1 MKKDSLTDDKLHEIR
16 KAISV
21 EHKIIDLHSFNEEMT
36 ISQVVKFFEKN
47 GYIFTKTMIQ
57 NYIRIGVLPSPVN
70 KRNYTKNH
78 LLLLALIY
86 RLKTVF
92 SLDEIKEVLMPILG
106 ENSTHGDDLIQTG
119 RLCETYHALHTKA
132 LSYWGESLPEDMV
145 RINRFLKKEEGSIKD
160 NNQVAKFMMVFTLM
174 AQMAATKELIDR
186 ITKEYLLK

>member
-1 MKKDSLTDDKLHEIR
+1 MKKESLTDNSLREIR

-47 GYIFTKTMIQ
+47 GYTFTKTMIQ

-92 SLDEIKEVLMPILG
+92 SLEEIKEVLMPILD
-106 ENSTHGDDLIQTG
+106 ENSTHEDDLIQTE
-119 RLCETYHALHTKA
+119 RLYEIYHFLHTNA
-132 LSYWGESLPEDMV
+132 LSHWGESLHEDMV
-145 RINRFLKKEEGSIKD
+145 GINSFLEKEKGNIKN
-160 NNQVAKFMMVFTLM
+160 NNQVAEVMMVFTLM